1 MQPDYFLVGWIHFEY
16 FTPARGDMNAFAEN
30 YVHEDYFMQLARSN
44 GVEVGVTD
52 PTAAVGNFLK
62 FATELIGAKS
72 VVEIGTNS
80 GVGSLWILHALGKD
94 GVLTTIDIE
103 REHSKIARSV
113 FEEAD
118 IPPTKYRIITG
129 NLIDVVGKLA
139 DNSYE
144 LVITRDAIDLF
155 EIVQE
160 SFRLLKPGGLLIID
174 QALSGGKVADST
186 QRDPESIAR
195 RDAIKV
201 IKEDLRWSS
210 TVIPIGAGILLAHK
224 LA

>member
-1 MQPDYFLVGWIHFEY
+1 MSN
-16 FTPARGDMNAFAEN
+16 FTPARGDMNAFSESYA
-30 YVHEDYFMQLARSN
+30 HEDYFMQLARKN
-44 GVEVGVTD
+44 GVEVGVID

-62 FATELIGAKS
+62 FATELTGAKS

-80 GVGSLWILHALGKD
+80 GVGSLWVLQALAND
-94 GVLTTIDIE
+94 GVLTTIDAE
-103 REHSKIARSV
+103 REHSKIARTV

-118 IPPTKYRIITG
+118 IPATKYRIITG

-144 LVITRDAIDLF
+144 LVITRDAMDLF

-160 SFRLLKPGGLLIID
+160 SFRLLKSGGLLIID
-174 QALSGGKVADST
+174 QALSGGKVADTT

-201 IKEDLRWSS
+201 IKEDARWSS

>member
-1 MQPDYFLVGWIHFEY
+1 
-16 FTPARGDMNAFAEN
+16 MNAFAEN
-30 YVHEDYFMQLARSN
+30 YAHEDYFMQLARKN
-44 GVEVGVTD
+44 GEEVGVID
-52 PTAAVGNFLK
+52 PTPAVGNFLK
-62 FATELIGAKS
+62 FATELTGAKS

-80 GVGSLWILHALGKD
+80 GVGSLWVLQALAND
-94 GVLTTIDIE
+94 GVLTTIDAE
-103 REHSKIARSV
+103 REHSKIARTV

-118 IPPTKYRIITG
+118 IPATKYRIITG

-144 LVITRDAIDLF
+144 LIITRDAMDLF

-160 SFRLLKPGGLLIID
+160 SFRLLKSGGLLIID

-201 IKEDLRWSS
+201 IQEDYRWSS
-210 TVIPIGAGILLAHK
+210 SVIPIGAGVLVAHK
-224 LA
+224 LT

>member
-1 MQPDYFLVGWIHFEY
+1 LAGYILSN

-30 YVHEDYFMQLARSN
+30 YAHEDYFMQLARKN
-44 GVEVGVTD
+44 GEEVGVID
-52 PTAAVGNFLK
+52 PTPAVGNFLK
-62 FATELIGAKS
+62 FATELTGAKS

-80 GVGSLWILHALGKD
+80 GVGSLWVLQALAND
-94 GVLTTIDIE
+94 GVLTTIDAE
-103 REHSKIARSV
+103 REHSKIARTV

-118 IPPTKYRIITG
+118 IPATKYRIITG

-144 LVITRDAIDLF
+144 LIITRDAMDLF

-160 SFRLLKPGGLLIID
+160 SFRLLKSGGLLIID

-201 IKEDLRWSS
+201 IQEDSRWSS
-210 TVIPIGAGILLAHK
+210 SVIPIGAGVLVAHK
-224 LA
+224 LT

>member
-1 MQPDYFLVGWIHFEY
+1 LAGYILSN

-30 YVHEDYFMQLARSN
+30 YAQEDYFMQLARKN
-44 GVEVGVTD
+44 GEEVGVID
-52 PTAAVGNFLK
+52 PTPAVGNFLK
-62 FATELIGAKS
+62 FATELTGAKS

-80 GVGSLWILHALGKD
+80 GVGSLWVLQALAND
-94 GVLTTIDIE
+94 GVLTTIDAE
-103 REHSKIARSV
+103 REHSKIARTV

-118 IPPTKYRIITG
+118 IPATKYRIITG

-144 LVITRDAIDLF
+144 LIITRDAMDLF

-160 SFRLLKPGGLLIID
+160 SFRLLKSGGLLIID

-201 IKEDLRWSS
+201 IQEDSRWSS
-210 TVIPIGAGILLAHK
+210 SVIPIGAGVLVAHK
-224 LA
+224 LT

>member
-1 MQPDYFLVGWIHFEY
+1 
-16 FTPARGDMNAFAEN
+16 MNAFAEDFA
-30 YVHEDYFMQLARSN
+30 HEDYFMQLARKN
-44 GVEVGVTD
+44 GLEVGVID
-52 PTAAVGNFLK
+52 PTPAVGNFLK
-62 FATELIGAKS
+62 FATQLTGAKS

-80 GVGSLWILHALGKD
+80 GVGGLWVMQGLPSD
-94 GVLTTIDIE
+94 GVLTTIDAE
-103 REHSKIARSV
+103 REHSKIAKTV

-118 IPPTKYRIITG
+118 IPATKYRIITG

>member
-1 MQPDYFLVGWIHFEY
+1 MNEY
-16 FTPARGDMNAFAEN
+16 AEN
-30 YVHEDYFMQLARSN
+30 FAHEDYFMQLARKN
-44 GVEVGVTD
+44 GLEVGVID
-52 PTAAVGNFLK
+52 PTPAVGNFLK
-62 FATELIGAKS
+62 FATQLTGAKS

-80 GVGSLWILHALGKD
+80 GVGGLWVLQALPND
-94 GVLTTIDIE
+94 GVLTTIDAE
-103 REHSKIARSV
+103 REHSKIAKTI

-118 IPPTKYRIITG
+118 IPTTKYRIITG

-144 LVITRDAIDLF
+144 LIITRDAIDLF

-160 SFRLLKPGGLLIID
+160 SYRLLKSGGLLIID
-174 QALSGGKVADST
+174 QALSNGKVADTT

-201 IKEDLRWSS
+201 IKEDSRWSS
-210 TVIPIGAGILLAHK
+210 SVIPIGAGILVAHK
-224 LA
+224 IA

>member
-1 MQPDYFLVGWIHFEY
+1 
-16 FTPARGDMNAFAEN
+16 MNAFAEG
-30 YVHEDYFMQLARSN
+30 YAHEDYFMQLARKN
-44 GVEVGVTD
+44 GEEVGVID
-52 PTAAVGNFLK
+52 PTAAVGNLLK
-62 FATELIGAKS
+62 FVTEVIGAKS

-80 GVGSLWILHALGKD
+80 GVGSLWVLQALAND
-94 GVLTTIDIE
+94 GVLTTIDAE
-103 REHSKIARSV
+103 REHSKIAKTV

-144 LVITRDAIDLF
+144 LIITRDAMDLF

-160 SFRLLKPGGLLIID
+160 SFRLLKSGGLLIID

-201 IKEDLRWSS
+201 IKEDSRWSS
-210 TVIPIGAGILLAHK
+210 SVIPIGAGILLAHK
-224 LA
+224 LT